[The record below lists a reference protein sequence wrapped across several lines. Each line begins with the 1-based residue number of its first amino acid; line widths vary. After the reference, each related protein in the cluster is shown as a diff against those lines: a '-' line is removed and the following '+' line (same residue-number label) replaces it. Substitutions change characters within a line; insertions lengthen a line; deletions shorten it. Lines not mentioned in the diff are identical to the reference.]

1 MDKALRIPKKYVSS
15 QETKALVM
23 KVTQAMV
30 TSNLLKKKHQKTR
43 RYQEVV
49 QCNAPEKEA
58 GEMVQS
64 LWKDDTCLR
73 KMLEL
78 ASLHCLRFYQSRSS
92 QMLEHINIKVSQC
105 RYNVVGYMCK
115 NGRWLLRC

>member
-1 MDKALRIPKKYVSS
+1 
-15 QETKALVM
+15 M

-49 QCNAPEKEA
+49 QCNAPGKEA

-64 LWKDDTCLR
+64 LWKDDTCIR

-78 ASLHCLRFYQSRSS
+78 ASLHCLRFYQARSS
-92 QMLEHINIKVSQC
+92 QMLEHINIKVSHTGTMWLDIC
-105 RYNVVGYMCK
+105 ARMEDGYFDVE
-115 NGRWLLRC
+115 RILQDEVL